1 MSKQRI
7 LMIVAICFVLL
18 GTVAAGRGRRSEPK
32 PDSLVGCVGAPAGGG
47 GVGRYVVQNLTVPA
61 SFDPIECFDAL
72 GPGPDFPPVA
82 AGSTCTA
89 CIQSLEDQGCEIL
102 DVNLSLADGVPLTQ
116 GAVSTFPHAVFV
128 LSCERH

>member
-7 LMIVAICFVLL
+7 LMVVALCVVLL
-18 GTVAAGRGRRSEPK
+18 GTVAAGRGPRSEPK
-32 PDSLVGCVGAPAGGG
+32 PDSLVGCIGAPAGGG

-72 GPGPDFPPVA
+72 APDFPPGA
-82 AGSTCTA
+82 AGSTCSA
-89 CIQSLEDQGCEIL
+89 CIQSLENQGCKVL
-102 DVNLSLADGVPLTQ
+102 DVNLSLADGVLFT
-116 GAVSTFPHAVFV
+116 GRAGDILPHAVFV